1 MPPREGITMR
11 RFGSMF
17 VLSCLLGGCAGANAA
32 STPGQ
37 AGPSGA
43 QGAFEAFDSAPDEA
57 SSPEAAEP
65 EAVVKAHKAWLGG
78 SLGSTHVLAGAGAQ
92 WLGVWVDVPDEVA
105 STHVPMA
112 LSLAIDTSGS
122 MSGEKIVHA
131 RAAARRL
138 VESLQDGDVLSIVT
152 FSSRAAVVV
161 DDVVLDPITRRRAL
175 AVIDELEASG
185 GTALHDGLA
194 TAQHRLASRSAEA
207 HPVRRVVVISDGMAT
222 VGPASPDTLG
232 ALAERGVAHGI
243 QVTSLGVGLDYD
255 ETTLNALAVRS
266 SGRLYHLAEPEEMPA
281 IVEEEL
287 GLLVAT
293 AMTDAEL
300 ELVPGPGVRFEG
312 MQHARWTAQAGS
324 IRVPL
329 GTMHAGQQRELLVRA
344 HVDARETGERPL
356 VSVRLHFRDPRRSGI
371 PRVKESLVSAIVT
384 DDPHRVAQTEHPRT
398 QTIIAMQ
405 ESATLALAASQLASG
420 GQLAAADVELERAE
434 RSLREQAK
442 KVRSRPARDKL
453 LRQAEVMTKG
463 RGAVKAA
470 SRAPASAKAGRATAL
485 DLNDAAMGS
494 MGY

>member
-1 MPPREGITMR
+1 MR

-17 VLSCLLGGCAGANAA
+17 ILSCLVGGCASA
-32 STPGQ
+32 Q
-37 AGPSGA
+37 AM
-43 QGAFEAFDSAPDEA
+43 SAPGHDEPA
-57 SSPEAAEP
+57 EALGALDVVPEDSSSDAENPAA
-65 EAVVKAHKAWLGG
+65 ARKSTAAWVGG
-78 SLGSTHVLAGAGAQ
+78 SLASTHVLAGAGTQ
-92 WLGVWVDVPDEVA
+92 WLGVWIDVPDEVA

-122 MSGEKIVHA
+122 MAGEKIVHA
-131 RAAARRL
+131 RSAARRL
-138 VESLQDGDVLSIVT
+138 VESLHDGDVVSIVT
-152 FSSRAAVVV
+152 FSSRADVVV
-161 DDVVLDPITRRRAL
+161 RDAVIDAATRRHAL
-175 AVIDELEASG
+175 AVIDELGASG
-185 GTALHDGLA
+185 GTALHHGLD
-194 TAQHRLASRSAEA
+194 TAQRLLAARAGDA

-281 IVEEEL
+281 IIEQEMT
-287 GLLVAT
+287 LLAST
-293 AMTDAEL
+293 AMTDAEI
-300 ELVPGPGVRFEG
+300 ELVPGPGVRFES
-312 MQHARWTAQAGS
+312 MQHARWTGNAGA

-344 HVDARETGERPL
+344 HVDARETGERSL
-356 VSVRLHFRDPRRSGI
+356 ASVRLHFRDPRRSGI
-371 PRVKESLVSAIVT
+371 SRVKESLVSAVIT
-384 DDPHRVAQTEHPRT
+384 DDPHMVANNEHPRT
-398 QTIIAMQ
+398 QTIVAMQ
-405 ESATLALAASQLASG
+405 ESATLALAASALVNT

-442 KVRSRPARDKL
+442 KVKSRPQRDKL
-453 LRQAEVMTKG
+453 LKQAEVMTRG

-470 SRAPASAKAGRATAL
+470 SSAPAPARAKASRSTAL

-494 MGY
+494 VGY